1 MNEIATPSPIE
12 AAAVEAP
19 SIAVASP
26 ETTSAPVSMSNTESS
41 FSSTINNLDENEKIQ
56 WVAITIF
63 SIAMIALVYK
73 AMYYKKSLAYLNG
86 DNKALNKKIE
96 ELEKNLKA
104 VRGAE
109 YEPIS

>member
-1 MNEIATPSPIE
+1 MTEVAATSPIE
-12 AAAVEAP
+12 AAATMTSTPPVPTTEVAATPAP
-19 SIAVASP
+19 SS
-26 ETTSAPVSMSNTESS
+26 SDGNFMSSGGEL
-41 FSSTINNLDENEKIQ
+41 NNNEKIQ
-56 WVAITIF
+56 WVAIGIF

-86 DNKALNKKIE
+86 DNKAVNRKIE